1 MKRKIG
7 TSTSLNKR
15 HTNHKS
21 LLISGYHSVESIL
34 IHRPE
39 IIIKLFISRSGDKRG
54 VRIRQLATNNGI
66 SFEIFDSKNIDH
78 IAFDSNHQG
87 FAVEINNPGFLSEKD
102 INPRLKNLSS
112 SRVLILDS
120 IQDPRN
126 LGACL
131 RSALA
136 FEFDAV
142 IINKDGSSPINEYV
156 FKTSVGAILNL
167 NIFYVTNLSRSI
179 NTLKDIGFWVLGLD
193 SYGEGSISS
202 EKFSLKTAVVLGSEG
217 SGIRK
222 LVKENCDH
230 LIKIPIS
237 NKVES
242 LNISVAAGI
251 IMYELKKQHIN

>member
-1 MKRKIG
+1 M
-7 TSTSLNKR
+7 
-15 HTNHKS
+15 
-21 LLISGYHSVESIL
+21 LISGYHAIESIL
-34 IHRPE
+34 VERPKL
-39 IIIKLFISRSGDKRG
+39 ILKLFLSRSEDKRG
-54 VRIRQLATNNGI
+54 AKIRSLVKSSQIN
-66 SFEIFDSKNIDH
+66 FEILDSKKIDQTAGH
-78 IAFDSNHQG
+78 SKHQG
-87 FAVEINNPGFLSEKD
+87 FLAEISNPGFLSEKD
-102 INPRLKNLSS
+102 VIPRLKNLNT

-167 NIFYVTNLSRSI
+167 DIFYVTNLSRSI
-179 NTLKDIGFWVLGLD
+179 NSLKDIGFWVLGLD
-193 SYGEGSISS
+193 GNGEGSIFS
-202 EKFSLKTAVVLGSEG
+202 EKFSSKTAVVLGSEG

-237 NKVES
+237 TKVES

-251 IMYELKKQHIN
+251 VMYELKKQHIS

>member
-1 MKRKIG
+1 MMV
-7 TSTSLNKR
+7 
-15 HTNHKS
+15 
-21 LLISGYHSVESIL
+21 ISGFHAVESIL
-34 IHRPE
+34 IQRPE
-39 IIIKLFISRSGDKRG
+39 LIVRLFISRSEDKRV
-54 VRIRQLATNNGI
+54 VRVKDLAKKSKINSELVDSKKIDQLAGH
-66 SFEIFDSKNIDH
+66 SK
-78 IAFDSNHQG
+78 HQG
-87 FAVEINNPGFLSEKD
+87 FAAEISNLGFLSEKD
-102 INPRLKNLSS
+102 VIPRLKNLTTSK
-112 SRVLILDS
+112 VLILDS

-142 IINKDGSSPINEYV
+142 LINKDGSSPINEYV

-179 NTLKDIGFWVLGLD
+179 NILKDIGFWVLGLD
-193 SYGEGSISS
+193 GHGEGSIFS
-202 EKFSLKTAVVLGSEG
+202 EKFSSKTAVVLGSEG

>member
-1 MKRKIG
+1 MMV
-7 TSTSLNKR
+7 
-15 HTNHKS
+15 
-21 LLISGYHSVESIL
+21 ISGFHTVESIL
-34 IHRPE
+34 IQRPE
-39 IIIKLFISRSGDKRG
+39 LIVRLFISRSEDKR
-54 VRIRQLATNNGI
+54 VIRIKNLAKTSQINSELI
-66 SFEIFDSKNIDH
+66 DSKKIDRLAGH
-78 IAFDSNHQG
+78 SKHQG
-87 FAVEINNPGFLSEKD
+87 FAAEISNLGFLSEKD
-102 INPRLKNLSS
+102 VIPRLKNLAT

-142 IINKDGSSPINEYV
+142 IINKDGSSPVNEYV

-193 SYGEGSISS
+193 GNGEGSIFS

-222 LVKENCDH
+222 LIKENCDH

>member
-1 MKRKIG
+1 M
-7 TSTSLNKR
+7 
-15 HTNHKS
+15 
-21 LLISGYHSVESIL
+21 LISGYHAIESIL
-34 IHRPE
+34 VERPKL
-39 IIIKLFISRSGDKRG
+39 ILKLFLSRSEDKRG
-54 VRIRQLATNNGI
+54 AKIRSLVKSSQIN
-66 SFEIFDSKNIDH
+66 FEILDSKKIDQTAGH
-78 IAFDSNHQG
+78 SKHQG
-87 FAVEINNPGFLSEKD
+87 FLAEISNPGFLSEKD
-102 INPRLKNLSS
+102 VIPRLKNLNT

-142 IINKDGSSPINEYV
+142 IVNKDGSSPINEYV

-167 NIFYVTNLSRSI
+167 DIFYVTNLSRSI
-179 NTLKDIGFWVLGLD
+179 NSLKDIGYWVLGLD
-193 SYGEGSISS
+193 GNGEGSIFS
-202 EKFSLKTAVVLGSEG
+202 EKFSSKTAVVLGSEG

-222 LVKENCDH
+222 LVKENCDY

>member
-1 MKRKIG
+1 MMV
-7 TSTSLNKR
+7 
-15 HTNHKS
+15 
-21 LLISGYHSVESIL
+21 ISGFHAVESIL
-34 IHRPE
+34 IERPE
-39 IIIKLFISRSGDKRG
+39 LIVRLFISRSEDKRV
-54 VRIRQLATNNGI
+54 VRVKDLAKKSKINLELVDSKKIDQLAGH
-66 SFEIFDSKNIDH
+66 SK
-78 IAFDSNHQG
+78 HQG
-87 FAVEINNPGFLSEKD
+87 FAAEISNLGFLSEKD
-102 INPRLKNLSS
+102 VIPRLKNLTT

-193 SYGEGSISS
+193 GNGEGSIFS
-202 EKFSLKTAVVLGSEG
+202 EKFSSKTAVVLGSEG

-237 NKVES
+237 TKVES

-251 IMYELKKQHIN
+251 IMYELKKQHIS

>member
-1 MKRKIG
+1 MMV
-7 TSTSLNKR
+7 
-15 HTNHKS
+15 
-21 LLISGYHSVESIL
+21 ISGFHAVESIL
-34 IHRPE
+34 IQRPE
-39 IIIKLFISRSGDKRG
+39 LIVRLFISRSEDKRV
-54 VRIRQLATNNGI
+54 VRVKDLAKKSKINSELVDSKKIDQLAGH
-66 SFEIFDSKNIDH
+66 SK
-78 IAFDSNHQG
+78 HQG
-87 FAVEINNPGFLSEKD
+87 FAAEISNLGFLSEKD
-102 INPRLKNLSS
+102 IIPRLKNLTT

-142 IINKDGSSPINEYV
+142 LINKDGSSPINEYV

-193 SYGEGSISS
+193 GHGEGSIFS
-202 EKFSLKTAVVLGSEG
+202 EKFSSKTAVVLGSEG

>member
-1 MKRKIG
+1 MMV
-7 TSTSLNKR
+7 
-15 HTNHKS
+15 
-21 LLISGYHSVESIL
+21 ISGFHAVESIL
-34 IHRPE
+34 IERPE
-39 IIIKLFISRSGDKRG
+39 LIVRLFISRSEDKRV
-54 VRIRQLATNNGI
+54 VRVKDLAKTSQINSELI
-66 SFEIFDSKNIDH
+66 DSKKIDRLAGH
-78 IAFDSNHQG
+78 SKHQG
-87 FAVEINNPGFLSEKD
+87 FAAEISNLGFLSEKD
-102 INPRLKNLSS
+102 IIPRLKNLTT

-179 NTLKDIGFWVLGLD
+179 NILKDIGFWVLGLD
-193 SYGEGSISS
+193 GHGEGSIFS
-202 EKFSLKTAVVLGSEG
+202 EKFSSKTAVVLGSEG

-222 LVKENCDH
+222 LVKENCDY

>member
-1 MKRKIG
+1 MMV
-7 TSTSLNKR
+7 
-15 HTNHKS
+15 
-21 LLISGYHSVESIL
+21 ISGFHAVESIL
-34 IHRPE
+34 IQRPE
-39 IIIKLFISRSGDKRG
+39 LIVRLFISRSEDKRV
-54 VRIRQLATNNGI
+54 VRVKDLAKTSQINSELI
-66 SFEIFDSKNIDH
+66 DSKKIDRLAGH
-78 IAFDSNHQG
+78 SKHQG
-87 FAVEINNPGFLSEKD
+87 FAAEISNLGFLSEKD
-102 INPRLKNLSS
+102 VIPRLKNLTT

-167 NIFYVTNLSRSI
+167 DIFYVTNLSRSI
-179 NTLKDIGFWVLGLD
+179 NSLKDIGFWVLGLD
-193 SYGEGSISS
+193 GNGEGSIFS
-202 EKFSLKTAVVLGSEG
+202 EKFSSKTAVVLGSEG

-237 NKVES
+237 TKVES

-251 IMYELKKQHIN
+251 VMYELKKQHIS

>member
-1 MKRKIG
+1 MMV
-7 TSTSLNKR
+7 
-15 HTNHKS
+15 
-21 LLISGYHSVESIL
+21 ISGFHAVESIL
-34 IHRPE
+34 IERPE
-39 IIIKLFISRSGDKRG
+39 LIVRLFISRSEDKRM
-54 VRIRQLATNNGI
+54 VRVKDLAKTSQINSELI
-66 SFEIFDSKNIDH
+66 DSKKIDRLAGH
-78 IAFDSNHQG
+78 SKHQG
-87 FAVEINNPGFLSEKD
+87 FAAEISNLGFLSEKD
-102 INPRLKNLSS
+102 IIPRLKNLTT

-179 NTLKDIGFWVLGLD
+179 NTLQDIGFWVLGLD
-193 SYGEGSISS
+193 GNGEGSIFS
-202 EKFSLKTAVVLGSEG
+202 EKFSSKTAVVLGSEG

-230 LIKIPIS
+230 LINIPIS

>member
-1 MKRKIG
+1 M
-7 TSTSLNKR
+7 NKFI
-15 HTNHKS
+15 
-21 LLISGYHSVESIL
+21 ISGYHAIESIL
-34 IHRPE
+34 VNNPE
-39 IIIKLFISRSGDKRG
+39 LIVKLFISRSEDKRG
-54 VRIRQLATNNGI
+54 IKIRGLAKTSQINFDIIDSKKIDQLA
-66 SFEIFDSKNIDH
+66 DHSK
-78 IAFDSNHQG
+78 HQG
-87 FAVEINNPGFLSEKD
+87 FVAEINKPGFLSEKD
-102 INPRLKNLSS
+102 ISPRLKNLTT
-112 SRVLILDS
+112 SRTLILDS

-131 RSALA
+131 RTALA

-193 SYGEGSISS
+193 GHGEGSIFS
-202 EKFSLKTAVVLGSEG
+202 EKFSSKTAVVFGSEG

-222 LVKENCDH
+222 LIKENCDQ

-251 IMYELKKQHIN
+251 MMYELKKQHSS

>member
-1 MKRKIG
+1 MMV
-7 TSTSLNKR
+7 
-15 HTNHKS
+15 
-21 LLISGYHSVESIL
+21 ISGFHAVESIL
-34 IHRPE
+34 IERPE
-39 IIIKLFISRSGDKRG
+39 LIVRLFISRSEDKRV
-54 VRIRQLATNNGI
+54 VRVKDLAKTSQINLELI
-66 SFEIFDSKNIDH
+66 DSKKIDRLAGH
-78 IAFDSNHQG
+78 SKHQG
-87 FAVEINNPGFLSEKD
+87 FAAEISNLGFLSEKD
-102 INPRLKNLSS
+102 IIPRLKNLTT

-193 SYGEGSISS
+193 GHGEGSIFS
-202 EKFSLKTAVVLGSEG
+202 EKFSSKTAVVLGSEG

-237 NKVES
+237 KKVES

>member
-1 MKRKIG
+1 MMV
-7 TSTSLNKR
+7 
-15 HTNHKS
+15 
-21 LLISGYHSVESIL
+21 ISGFHAVESIL
-34 IHRPE
+34 IQRPE
-39 IIIKLFISRSGDKRG
+39 LIVRLFISRSEDKRV
-54 VRIRQLATNNGI
+54 VRVKDLAKKSKINSELVDSKKIDQLAGH
-66 SFEIFDSKNIDH
+66 SK
-78 IAFDSNHQG
+78 HQG
-87 FAVEINNPGFLSEKD
+87 FAAEISNLGFLSEKD
-102 INPRLKNLSS
+102 IIPRLKNLTT

-193 SYGEGSISS
+193 GNGEGSIFS
-202 EKFSLKTAVVLGSEG
+202 EKFSSKTAVVLGSEG

>member
-1 MKRKIG
+1 MMV
-7 TSTSLNKR
+7 
-15 HTNHKS
+15 
-21 LLISGYHSVESIL
+21 ISGFHAVESIL
-34 IHRPE
+34 IQRPE
-39 IIIKLFISRSGDKRG
+39 LIVRLFISRSEDKRRA
-54 VRIRQLATNNGI
+54 RIKNLAKTSQI
-66 SFEIFDSKNIDH
+66 SSELIDSKKIDRLAGH
-78 IAFDSNHQG
+78 SKHQG
-87 FAVEINNPGFLSEKD
+87 FAAEISNLGFLSGKD
-102 INPRLKNLSS
+102 VIPRLKNLTM

-179 NTLKDIGFWVLGLD
+179 NILKDIGFWVLGLD
-193 SYGEGSISS
+193 GNGEGSIFS
-202 EKFSLKTAVVLGSEG
+202 EKFSSKTAVVLGSEG

>member
-1 MKRKIG
+1 MMV
-7 TSTSLNKR
+7 
-15 HTNHKS
+15 
-21 LLISGYHSVESIL
+21 ISGFHAVESIL
-34 IHRPE
+34 IQRPE
-39 IIIKLFISRSGDKRG
+39 LIVRLFISRSEDKRV
-54 VRIRQLATNNGI
+54 VRVKDLAKKSKINSELVDSKKIDQLAGH
-66 SFEIFDSKNIDH
+66 SK
-78 IAFDSNHQG
+78 HQG
-87 FAVEINNPGFLSEKD
+87 FAAEISNLGFLSEKD
-102 INPRLKNLSS
+102 VIPRLKNLTTSK
-112 SRVLILDS
+112 VLILDS

-193 SYGEGSISS
+193 GHGEGSIFS
-202 EKFSLKTAVVLGSEG
+202 EKFSSKTAVVLGSEG

-237 NKVES
+237 NKIES

>member
-1 MKRKIG
+1 MMV
-7 TSTSLNKR
+7 
-15 HTNHKS
+15 
-21 LLISGYHSVESIL
+21 ISGFHAVESIL
-34 IHRPE
+34 IERPE
-39 IIIKLFISRSGDKRG
+39 LIVRLFISRSEDKRV
-54 VRIRQLATNNGI
+54 VRVKDLAKTSQINSELI
-66 SFEIFDSKNIDH
+66 DSKKIDRLAGH
-78 IAFDSNHQG
+78 SKHQG
-87 FAVEINNPGFLSEKD
+87 FAAEISNLGFLSEKD
-102 INPRLKNLSS
+102 IIPRLKNLTT

-193 SYGEGSISS
+193 SHGEGSIFS
-202 EKFSLKTAVVLGSEG
+202 EKFSSKTAVVLGSEG

-230 LIKIPIS
+230 LINIPIS

>member
-1 MKRKIG
+1 MMV
-7 TSTSLNKR
+7 
-15 HTNHKS
+15 
-21 LLISGYHSVESIL
+21 ISGFHAVESIL
-34 IHRPE
+34 IQRPE
-39 IIIKLFISRSGDKRG
+39 LIVRLFISRSEDKRV
-54 VRIRQLATNNGI
+54 VRVKDLAKTSQINSELI
-66 SFEIFDSKNIDH
+66 DSKKIDRLVGH
-78 IAFDSNHQG
+78 SKHQG
-87 FAVEINNPGFLSEKD
+87 FAAEISNLGFLSEKD
-102 INPRLKNLSS
+102 IIPRLKNLTT

-136 FEFDAV
+136 FEFDAI

-193 SYGEGSISS
+193 GHGEGSIFS
-202 EKFSLKTAVVLGSEG
+202 EKFSSKTAVVLGSEG

-237 NKVES
+237 MKVES

-251 IMYELKKQHIN
+251 IMYELKKQHFN

>member
-1 MKRKIG
+1 MMV
-7 TSTSLNKR
+7 
-15 HTNHKS
+15 
-21 LLISGYHSVESIL
+21 ISGFHAVESIL
-34 IHRPE
+34 IQRPE
-39 IIIKLFISRSGDKRG
+39 LIVRLFISRSEDKRV
-54 VRIRQLATNNGI
+54 VRVKDLAKTSQINSEFI
-66 SFEIFDSKNIDH
+66 DSKKIDRLAGH
-78 IAFDSNHQG
+78 SKHQG
-87 FAVEINNPGFLSEKD
+87 FAAEISNLGFLSEKD
-102 INPRLKNLSS
+102 VIPRLKNLTT

-193 SYGEGSISS
+193 GNGEGSIFS
-202 EKFSLKTAVVLGSEG
+202 EKFSSKTAVVLGSEG

>member
-1 MKRKIG
+1 M
-7 TSTSLNKR
+7 
-15 HTNHKS
+15 
-21 LLISGYHSVESIL
+21 LISGYHAIESIL
-34 IHRPE
+34 VERPKL
-39 IIIKLFISRSGDKRG
+39 ILKLFLSRSEDKRG
-54 VRIRQLATNNGI
+54 AKIRSLVKSSQIN
-66 SFEIFDSKNIDH
+66 FEILDSKKIDQTAGH
-78 IAFDSNHQG
+78 SKHQG
-87 FAVEINNPGFLSEKD
+87 FLAEISNPGFLSEKD
-102 INPRLKNLSS
+102 VIPRLKNLNT

-167 NIFYVTNLSRSI
+167 DIFYVTNLSRSI
-179 NTLKDIGFWVLGLD
+179 NSLKDIGFWVLGLD
-193 SYGEGSISS
+193 GNGEGSIFS
-202 EKFSLKTAVVLGSEG
+202 EKFSSKTAIVLGSEG

-222 LVKENCDH
+222 LVKENCDQ

-237 NKVES
+237 TKVES

-251 IMYELKKQHIN
+251 VMYELKKQHTN

>member
-1 MKRKIG
+1 MK
-7 TSTSLNKR
+7 T
-15 HTNHKS
+15 KS
-21 LLISGYHSVESIL
+21 KNPTESQIISGFHSIEAVLLDKPKL
-34 IHRPE
+34 IK
-39 IIIKLFISRSGDKRG
+39 KLFISARNENKRYSKI
-54 VRIRQLATNNGI
+54 VSLAIRNNVEYTLSDLKYI
-66 SFEIFDSKNIDH
+66 DNLVQHSK
-78 IAFDSNHQG
+78 HQG
-87 FAVEINNPGFLSEKD
+87 FAADIKHPEIFSEKD
-102 INPRLKNLSS
+102 IIPSLKNLTT

-136 FEFDAV
+136 FEFDAI

-193 SYGEGSISS
+193 GNGEGSIFS
-202 EKFSLKTAVVLGSEG
+202 EKFSSKTAVVLGSEG

-237 NKVES
+237 KKVES

>member
-1 MKRKIG
+1 LIQKKI
-7 TSTSLNKR
+7 
-15 HTNHKS
+15 
-21 LLISGYHSVESIL
+21 
-34 IHRPE
+34 
-39 IIIKLFISRSGDKRG
+39 D
-54 VRIRQLATNNGI
+54 QLAGH
-66 SFEIFDSKNIDH
+66 SK
-78 IAFDSNHQG
+78 HQG
-87 FAVEINNPGFLSEKD
+87 FAAEISNLGFLSEKD
-102 INPRLKNLSS
+102 VIPRLKNLTTSK
-112 SRVLILDS
+112 VLILDS

-193 SYGEGSISS
+193 GNGEGSIFS
-202 EKFSLKTAVVLGSEG
+202 EKFSSKTAVVLGSEG

-237 NKVES
+237 NNVES

>member
-1 MKRKIG
+1 M
-7 TSTSLNKR
+7 
-15 HTNHKS
+15 
-21 LLISGYHSVESIL
+21 LLISGYHAVESVLTSQPKL
-34 IHRPE
+34 IT
-39 IIIKLFISRSGDKRG
+39 KLYISRTKNKRE
-54 VRIRQLATNNGI
+54 VKITTLAKTADI
-66 SFEIFDSKNIDH
+66 SFELIDSKKIDLIVNH
-78 IAFDSNHQG
+78 SKHQG
-87 FAVEINNPGFLSEKD
+87 FVAEISNPGFFTEKD
-102 INPRLKNLSS
+102 ITQRLKNMKTSK
-112 SRVLILDS
+112 VLILDS

-179 NTLKDIGFWVLGLD
+179 KLLKDIGFWVIGLD
-193 SYGEGSISS
+193 GNGEGSIFS
-202 EKFSLKTAVVLGSEG
+202 EEYTSKTAVVLGSEG

-237 NKVES
+237 NKIES

-251 IMYELKKQHIN
+251 IMYELKKQHLN

>member
-1 MKRKIG
+1 MMV
-7 TSTSLNKR
+7 
-15 HTNHKS
+15 
-21 LLISGYHSVESIL
+21 ISGFHAVESIL
-34 IHRPE
+34 IQRPE
-39 IIIKLFISRSGDKRG
+39 LIVRLFISRSEDKRV
-54 VRIRQLATNNGI
+54 VRVKDLAKKSKINSELVDSKKIDQLAGH
-66 SFEIFDSKNIDH
+66 SK
-78 IAFDSNHQG
+78 HQG
-87 FAVEINNPGFLSEKD
+87 FAAEISNLGFLSEKD
-102 INPRLKNLSS
+102 VIPRLKNLTTSK
-112 SRVLILDS
+112 VLILDS

-193 SYGEGSISS
+193 GNGEGSIFS
-202 EKFSLKTAVVLGSEG
+202 EKFSSKTAVVLGSEG

-251 IMYELKKQHIN
+251 IMYELKKQHIK

>member
-1 MKRKIG
+1 M
-7 TSTSLNKR
+7 
-15 HTNHKS
+15 
-21 LLISGYHSVESIL
+21 LISGYHAVESIL

-39 IIIKLFISRSGDKRG
+39 LLIKVFISRSKDKRVLKIKSLIKNYQIHLELIESQKIDKIAG
-54 VRIRQLATNNGI
+54 H
-66 SFEIFDSKNIDH
+66 SK
-78 IAFDSNHQG
+78 HQG
-87 FAVEINNPGFLSEKD
+87 FLAEITKPGFLSEKD
-102 INPRLKNLSS
+102 VIPRLNKLTT

-167 NIFYVTNLSRSI
+167 DIFYVTNLSRTI
-179 NTLKDIGFWVLGLD
+179 NSLKDIGFWVLGLD
-193 SYGEGSISS
+193 GNGEGSIFS
-202 EKFSLKTAVVLGSEG
+202 EKFSSKTAVVLGSEG

-237 NKVES
+237 TKVES

>member
-1 MKRKIG
+1 MMV
-7 TSTSLNKR
+7 
-15 HTNHKS
+15 
-21 LLISGYHSVESIL
+21 ISGFHAVESIL
-34 IHRPE
+34 IERPE
-39 IIIKLFISRSGDKRG
+39 LIVRLFISRSEDKR
-54 VRIRQLATNNGI
+54 VIRVKDLAKTSQINSELI
-66 SFEIFDSKNIDH
+66 DSKKIDRLAGH
-78 IAFDSNHQG
+78 SKHQG
-87 FAVEINNPGFLSEKD
+87 FAAEISNLGFLSEKD
-102 INPRLKNLSS
+102 IIPRLKNLTT

-156 FKTSVGAILNL
+156 FKTSVGAILSL

-179 NTLKDIGFWVLGLD
+179 NTLKDIGFWVIGLD
-193 SYGEGSISS
+193 GHGEGSIFS
-202 EKFSLKTAVVLGSEG
+202 EKFSSKTAVVLGSEG

>member
-1 MKRKIG
+1 M
-7 TSTSLNKR
+7 
-15 HTNHKS
+15 
-21 LLISGYHSVESIL
+21 LISGYHAIESIL
-34 IHRPE
+34 IERPE
-39 IIIKLFISRSGDKRG
+39 LIIKLFLSRSEDKRG
-54 VRIRQLATNNGI
+54 AKIKSLANSSRIN
-66 SFEIFDSKNIDH
+66 FEILDSKKIDQTAGH
-78 IAFDSNHQG
+78 SKHQG
-87 FAVEINNPGFLSEKD
+87 FLAEISNPGFLSEKD
-102 INPRLKNLSS
+102 LIPRLKNLNT

-142 IINKDGSSPINEYV
+142 IVNKDGSSPINEYV

-167 NIFYVTNLSRSI
+167 DIFYVTNLSRSI
-179 NTLKDIGFWVLGLD
+179 NSLKDIGYWVLGLD
-193 SYGEGSISS
+193 GNGEGSIFS
-202 EKFSLKTAVVLGSEG
+202 EKFSSKTAVVLGSEG

-222 LVKENCDH
+222 LVKESCDL

>member
-1 MKRKIG
+1 M
-7 TSTSLNKR
+7 
-15 HTNHKS
+15 
-21 LLISGYHSVESIL
+21 LLISGYHPIESVL
-34 IHRPE
+34 KDCPKLV
-39 IIIKLFISRSGDKRG
+39 IKLFISRSNDKRCS
-54 VRIRQLATNNGI
+54 IIKSLAKSSMVNVEQVDTKKINQ
-66 SFEIFDSKNIDH
+66 
-78 IAFDSNHQG
+78 IAGHAKHQG
-87 FAVEINNPGFLSEKD
+87 FLAEIDNPGFLSEKD
-102 INPRLKNLSS
+102 INSKLNKLEISK
-112 SRVLILDS
+112 VLILDS

-142 IINKDGSSPINEYV
+142 IINKDGSSPINEHV

-193 SYGEGSISS
+193 GNGEGSIFS
-202 EKFSLKTAVVLGSEG
+202 EKFSSKTAVVLGSEG

-251 IMYELKKQHIN
+251 IMFELKKQHIN

>member
-1 MKRKIG
+1 MMV
-7 TSTSLNKR
+7 
-15 HTNHKS
+15 
-21 LLISGYHSVESIL
+21 ISGFHAVESIL
-34 IHRPE
+34 IQRPE
-39 IIIKLFISRSGDKRG
+39 LIVRLFISRSEDKRV
-54 VRIRQLATNNGI
+54 VRVKDLAKTSQINSELI
-66 SFEIFDSKNIDH
+66 DSKKIDRLAGH
-78 IAFDSNHQG
+78 SKHQG
-87 FAVEINNPGFLSEKD
+87 FAAEISNLGFLSEKD
-102 INPRLKNLSS
+102 IIPRLKNLTT

-136 FEFDAV
+136 FEFDAI

-193 SYGEGSISS
+193 GHGEGSIFS
-202 EKFSLKTAVVLGSEG
+202 EKFSSKTAVVLGSEG

-237 NKVES
+237 KKVES

>member
-1 MKRKIG
+1 MMV
-7 TSTSLNKR
+7 
-15 HTNHKS
+15 
-21 LLISGYHSVESIL
+21 ISGFHAVESIL
-34 IHRPE
+34 IERPE
-39 IIIKLFISRSGDKRG
+39 LIVRLFISRSEDKRV
-54 VRIRQLATNNGI
+54 VRVKDLAKTSQINSELI
-66 SFEIFDSKNIDH
+66 DSKKIDRLVGH
-78 IAFDSNHQG
+78 SKHQG
-87 FAVEINNPGFLSEKD
+87 FAAEISNLGFLSEKD
-102 INPRLKNLSS
+102 IIPRLKNLTTA
-112 SRVLILDS
+112 RVLILDS

-193 SYGEGSISS
+193 GHGEGSIFS
-202 EKFSLKTAVVLGSEG
+202 EKFSSKTAVVLGSEG

>member
-1 MKRKIG
+1 MMV
-7 TSTSLNKR
+7 
-15 HTNHKS
+15 
-21 LLISGYHSVESIL
+21 ISGFHAVESIL
-34 IHRPE
+34 IERPE
-39 IIIKLFISRSGDKRG
+39 LIVRLFISRSEDKRV
-54 VRIRQLATNNGI
+54 VRVKDLAKTSQINSELI
-66 SFEIFDSKNIDH
+66 DSKKIDRLVGH
-78 IAFDSNHQG
+78 SKHQG
-87 FAVEINNPGFLSEKD
+87 FAAEISNLGFLSEKD
-102 INPRLKNLSS
+102 IIPRLKNLTT

-193 SYGEGSISS
+193 GHGEGSIFS
-202 EKFSLKTAVVLGSEG
+202 EKFSSKTAVVLGSEG

>member
-1 MKRKIG
+1 M
-7 TSTSLNKR
+7 
-15 HTNHKS
+15 
-21 LLISGYHSVESIL
+21 LLISGYHPIESVL
-34 IHRPE
+34 KDCPKLV
-39 IIIKLFISRSGDKRG
+39 IKLFISRSNDKRCS
-54 VRIRQLATNNGI
+54 IIKSLAKSSMVNVEQVDTKKINQ
-66 SFEIFDSKNIDH
+66 
-78 IAFDSNHQG
+78 IAGHAKHQG
-87 FAVEINNPGFLSEKD
+87 FLAEIDNPGFLSEKD
-102 INPRLKNLSS
+102 INSKLNKLEISK
-112 SRVLILDS
+112 VLILDS

-193 SYGEGSISS
+193 GHGEGSIFS
-202 EKFSLKTAVVLGSEG
+202 EKFSSKTAVVLGSEG

-237 NKVES
+237 MKVES

-251 IMYELKKQHIN
+251 MMYELKKQHTN

>member
-1 MKRKIG
+1 MMV
-7 TSTSLNKR
+7 
-15 HTNHKS
+15 
-21 LLISGYHSVESIL
+21 ISGFHAVESIL
-34 IHRPE
+34 IQRPE
-39 IIIKLFISRSGDKRG
+39 LIVRLFISRSEDKRV
-54 VRIRQLATNNGI
+54 VRVKDLAKKSKINSELVDSKKIDQLAGH
-66 SFEIFDSKNIDH
+66 SK
-78 IAFDSNHQG
+78 HQG
-87 FAVEINNPGFLSEKD
+87 FAAEISNLGFLSEKD
-102 INPRLKNLSS
+102 VIPRLKNLTT

-167 NIFYVTNLSRSI
+167 DIFYVTNLSRSI
-179 NTLKDIGFWVLGLD
+179 NSLKDIGYWVLGLD
-193 SYGEGSISS
+193 GNGEGSIFS
-202 EKFSLKTAVVLGSEG
+202 EKFSSKTAVVLGSEG

-237 NKVES
+237 TKVES

-251 IMYELKKQHIN
+251 IMYELKKQNIN

>member
-1 MKRKIG
+1 MMV
-7 TSTSLNKR
+7 
-15 HTNHKS
+15 
-21 LLISGYHSVESIL
+21 ISGFHAVESIL
-34 IHRPE
+34 IERPE
-39 IIIKLFISRSGDKRG
+39 LIVRLFISRSEDKRV
-54 VRIRQLATNNGI
+54 VRVKDLAKTSQINSEFI
-66 SFEIFDSKNIDH
+66 DSKKIDRLAGH
-78 IAFDSNHQG
+78 SKHQG
-87 FAVEINNPGFLSEKD
+87 FAAEISNLGFLSEKD
-102 INPRLKNLSS
+102 IIPRLKNLTT

-167 NIFYVTNLSRSI
+167 NIFYITNLSRSI

-193 SYGEGSISS
+193 GNGEGSIFS
-202 EKFSLKTAVVLGSEG
+202 EKFSSKTAVVLGSEG

>member
-1 MKRKIG
+1 MMV
-7 TSTSLNKR
+7 
-15 HTNHKS
+15 
-21 LLISGYHSVESIL
+21 ISGFHAVESIL
-34 IHRPE
+34 IERPE
-39 IIIKLFISRSGDKRG
+39 LIVRLFISRSEDKRV
-54 VRIRQLATNNGI
+54 VRVKDLAKTSQINSELI
-66 SFEIFDSKNIDH
+66 DSKKIDRLAGH
-78 IAFDSNHQG
+78 SKHQG
-87 FAVEINNPGFLSEKD
+87 FAAEISNLGFLSEKD
-102 INPRLKNLSS
+102 IIPRLKNLTT

-120 IQDPRN
+120 IQDPSN

-193 SYGEGSISS
+193 GHGEGSIFS
-202 EKFSLKTAVVLGSEG
+202 EKFSSKTAVVLGSEG

>member
-1 MKRKIG
+1 M
-7 TSTSLNKR
+7 NKFI
-15 HTNHKS
+15 
-21 LLISGYHSVESIL
+21 ISGYHAVESIL
-34 IHRPE
+34 ANHPE
-39 IIIKLFISRSGDKRG
+39 LIVNLFISRSEDKRG
-54 VRIRQLATNNGI
+54 ARIRSLAKTSQINSDLI
-66 SFEIFDSKNIDH
+66 
-78 IAFDSNHQG
+78 DSNKIDRLLGHSKHQG
-87 FAVEINNPGFLSEKD
+87 FAAEITKPGFLSEKD
-102 INPRLKNLSS
+102 VSPRLKKLTT

-142 IINKDGSSPINEYV
+142 IINKDGSSPINEHV

-167 NIFYVTNLSRSI
+167 DIFYVTNLSRSI
-179 NTLKDIGFWVLGLD
+179 NSLKDIGYWVLGLD
-193 SYGEGSISS
+193 GNAEGSIFS
-202 EKFSLKTAVVLGSEG
+202 EKFSSKTAVVLGSEG

-251 IMYELKKQHIN
+251 IMYELKNQHIN

>member
-1 MKRKIG
+1 MI
-7 TSTSLNKR
+7 
-15 HTNHKS
+15 
-21 LLISGYHSVESIL
+21 ISGFHAVESIL
-34 IHRPE
+34 IQRPE
-39 IIIKLFISRSGDKRG
+39 LIVQLFISRSEDKRG
-54 VRIRQLATNNGI
+54 ARIKNLAKI
-66 SFEIFDSKNIDH
+66 SQVNSELIDSKKIDRLAGH
-78 IAFDSNHQG
+78 SKHQG
-87 FAVEINNPGFLSEKD
+87 FAAEISNLGFLSEKD
-102 INPRLKNLSS
+102 VIPRLKNLTT
-112 SRVLILDS
+112 SRLLILDS

-156 FKTSVGAILNL
+156 FKTSVGAILSL

-193 SYGEGSISS
+193 GHGEGSIFS
-202 EKFSLKTAVVLGSEG
+202 EKFSSKTAVVLGSEG

-237 NKVES
+237 KKVES

-251 IMYELKKQHIN
+251 IMYELKKQHIK

>member
-1 MKRKIG
+1 M
-7 TSTSLNKR
+7 
-15 HTNHKS
+15 
-21 LLISGYHSVESIL
+21 LISGYHAIESIL
-34 IHRPE
+34 IERPE
-39 IIIKLFISRSGDKRG
+39 LIIKLFLSRSEDKRG
-54 VRIRQLATNNGI
+54 AKIKSLANSSRIN
-66 SFEIFDSKNIDH
+66 FEILDSKKIDQTAGH
-78 IAFDSNHQG
+78 SKHQG
-87 FAVEINNPGFLSEKD
+87 FLAEISNPGFLSEKD
-102 INPRLKNLSS
+102 IIPRLKNLNT

-142 IINKDGSSPINEYV
+142 IVNKDGSSPINEYV

-167 NIFYVTNLSRSI
+167 DIFYVTNLSRSI
-179 NTLKDIGFWVLGLD
+179 NSLKDIGYWVLGLD
-193 SYGEGSISS
+193 GNGEGSIFS
-202 EKFSLKTAVVLGSEG
+202 EKFSSKTAVVLGSEG

-222 LVKENCDH
+222 LVKENCDL

-251 IMYELKKQHIN
+251 IMYELKKQHIS

>member
-1 MKRKIG
+1 MMV
-7 TSTSLNKR
+7 
-15 HTNHKS
+15 
-21 LLISGYHSVESIL
+21 ISGFHAVESIL
-34 IHRPE
+34 IERPE
-39 IIIKLFISRSGDKRG
+39 LIVRLFISRSEDKRV
-54 VRIRQLATNNGI
+54 VRVKDLAKTSQINSELI
-66 SFEIFDSKNIDH
+66 DSKKIDRLAGH
-78 IAFDSNHQG
+78 SKHQG
-87 FAVEINNPGFLSEKD
+87 FAAEISNLGFLSEKD
-102 INPRLKNLSS
+102 IIPRLKNLTT

-179 NTLKDIGFWVLGLD
+179 NILKDIGFWVLGLD
-193 SYGEGSISS
+193 GHGEGSIFS
-202 EKFSLKTAVVLGSEG
+202 EKFSSKTAVVLGSEG

>member
-1 MKRKIG
+1 MSKIYG
-7 TSTSLNKR
+7 FHSVISFLTYKPENIIKIFLSNKR
-15 HTNHKS
+15 NDDRINRIISLANKLRIEIEFKDINFLNSLSKNEKNQGIIASVELPKS
-21 LLISGYHSVESIL
+21 LDEKDL
-34 IHRPE
+34 
-39 IIIKLFISRSGDKRG
+39 KLFIDAIDNHSRIL
-54 VRIRQLATNNGI
+54 V
-66 SFEIFDSKNIDH
+66 
-78 IAFDSNHQG
+78 
-87 FAVEINNPGFLSEKD
+87 
-102 INPRLKNLSS
+102 
-112 SRVLILDS
+112 LDS

-156 FKTSVGAILNL
+156 LKTSVGAILNL
-167 NIFYVTNLSRSI
+167 NIFYVTNLSRSLNI
-179 NTLKDIGFWVLGLD
+179 LKKFDYWVLGLD
-193 SYGEGSISS
+193 GHGEGSIFS

-237 NKVES
+237 DKVES

-251 IMYELKKQHIN
+251 IMYELKKQHTN